1 MLLCKDIFTKRS
13 HTHDVPDVQR
23 CGQGKNQTREQDG
36 RRCPLKL
43 SRLSI
48 VKIFSPQLH
57 KEENG
62 EDHIDGREHHI
73 VDDGLDRP

>member
-23 CGQGKNQTREQDG
+23 CGQGKNQTREQNS
-36 RRCPLKL
+36 RCSPFKL
-43 SRLSI
+43 TRLSI
-48 VKIFSPQLH
+48 VEVGGTQLH

-62 EDHIDGREHHI
+62 EDHINGRKYHI
-73 VDDGLDRP
+73 VDNGLDLP